1 MSFDTPFFL
10 SVFLPALILLYTLT
24 PGQRVKNVLLLLVSL
39 LFCAFGSISGMIT
52 LIIWGLVNY
61 ILGLLL
67 IAGKKVKALGVCLNL
82 TFLFLYKYLNFFAG
96 ELFHLSH
103 PVFSPAVPLG
113 ISFFTFKCMSYLL
126 DTAKSKE
133 NGTKNFFSFLL
144 YLSFFPQ
151 ITAGPITRFRDF
163 APQLSSPRK
172 ADLPAGLTR
181 FIWGL
186 GKKLLLSLPMS
197 RIASGT
203 FGVSG
208 LTADLAWLGAIAYMM
223 EIYFDFSGYSD
234 MAIGL
239 GKVFGFDTPENFLH
253 PYIADSIGD
262 FWRRWHISLSQWFR
276 DYLYI
281 PLGGNRKGKLRAALN
296 KCIVFTLCGFWHG
309 ASWTYLLWGLWHG
322 LFSGLETLIPV
333 KKYLG
338 KVFSHVYTLL
348 VVMLGFVLF
357 RAGSF
362 TQGMQFLGAMF
373 GVPGIYHPGLLQNLV
388 GIKEIV
394 TLALCVIFCFPVE
407 KYCRL
412 PKWAVSLLNLGL
424 LILCIL
430 TMAASGFRPFIYAQ
444 F

>member
-10 SVFLPALILLYTLT
+10 SVFLPALVLFYSII
-24 PGQRVKNVLLLLVSL
+24 PGQRAKNILLLLVSL
-39 LFCAFGSISGMIT
+39 LFCAFGSISGMVT
-52 LIIWGLVNY
+52 LLLWGLVNY
-61 ILGLLL
+61 IFGLML
-67 IAGKKVKALGVCLNL
+67 ISGKKVKVLGVCLNL
-82 TFLFLYKYLNFFAG
+82 AFLFLYKYLNFFAA
-96 ELFHLSH
+96 ELFHVSQ
-103 PVFSPAVPLG
+103 PVFSLAVPLG

-126 DTAKSKE
+126 DTAKDKE
-133 NGTKNFFSFLL
+133 NGTKDFFSFLL

-163 APQLSSPRK
+163 SPQLKNPRK
-172 ADLPAGLTR
+172 GDLPAGLTR

-203 FGVSG
+203 FGVTG

-239 GKVFGFDTPENFLH
+239 GQIFGFHTPENFLH

-322 LFSGLETLIPV
+322 LFSALETLVPV

-338 KVFSHVYTLL
+338 KVLSHVYTLL

-357 RAGSF
+357 RAESLS
-362 TQGMQFLGAMF
+362 QGISFLGAMF
-373 GVPGIYHPGLLQNLV
+373 GVPGIYHPGLLQNLI
-388 GIKEIV
+388 GTKEIL
-394 TLALCVIFCFPVE
+394 TLALCMLFCFPVE
-407 KYCRL
+407 KKVKL
-412 PKWAVSLLNLGL
+412 PNWVISLLSLGL
-424 LILCIL
+424 LLLCIL